1 MFFSDTYF
9 RNFRNLCQ
17 GKVSWSPGFNLIT
30 GPNGAGKT
38 NFIEGLNLISGWGP
52 LERTTKI
59 SSVPSW
65 NGNEDGTG
73 KASLWAK
80 ASGEEDIDLFA
91 SVSVKCSLKCGEKA
105 VGASAARAKI
115 PVMTFLSDGMSLV
128 RGGASYR
135 RVLLDRIGAIIS
147 PSYAMRL
154 HDYRKVLRQ
163 KTVLLRKGRDVSAA
177 DRVLVPLGIW
187 LWTARE
193 EILRLIGVSLGE
205 CRDLLSCPME
215 LVFVRGGGGAAPGPS
230 DDFKSSLAI
239 KRIRERELR
248 MPLIGPQRD
257 DVRLICG
264 DMDAALFLSRGQSRR
279 AAAALILAAA
289 SVVERKV
296 GRKPV
301 LIFDE
306 ITSELDDCGRNSL
319 VEALLKTG
327 CQVFGATTDKL
338 DYDGL
343 SLHRMKEGRFLQ
355 RTDDSFL

>member
-1 MFFSDTYF
+1 MYFSDTYF
-9 RNFRNLCQ
+9 HNFRNLRQ
-17 GKVSWSPGFNLIT
+17 GRVSWSPGFNLIT

-65 NGNEDGTG
+65 EGTEDV

-91 SVSVKCSLKCGEKA
+91 SISMKCSLKCGDKITA
-105 VGASAARAKI
+105 ASAMRAKV

-128 RGGASYR
+128 RGGASSR

-154 HDYRKVLRQ
+154 HDYRKILRQ
-163 KTVLLRKGRDVSAA
+163 KTILLRKGRDVSPA
-177 DRVLVPLGIW
+177 DRVLAPLGIW

-193 EILRLIGVSLGE
+193 EILRLMASSIIE
-205 CRDLLSCPME
+205 CGDLLACPME
-215 LVFVRGGGGAAPGPS
+215 LVFARGGGGLAAAPS
-230 DDFKSSLAI
+230 DDFRSSLAA
-239 KRIRERELR
+239 KGRRERELR

-257 DVRLICG
+257 DVKLLCNG
-264 DMDAALFLSRGQSRR
+264 MDASLFLSRGQSRR

-289 SVVERKV
+289 AVVKRKV

-306 ITSELDDCGRNSL
+306 ITSELDDCGRSAL
-319 VEALLKTG
+319 LEALLKTG
-327 CQVFGATTDKL
+327 CQVFGATTDRL
-338 DYDGL
+338 DYDDV
-343 SLHRMKEGRFLQ
+343 SIQMMRDGRFLN
-355 RTDDSFL
+355 TGL